1 MLMTLGLIGGTK
13 EWLLDKIGFKFA
25 AIEENG
31 ETKDHGANQRRIQSK
46 SNFFFYRIMKPY
58 I

>member
-25 AIEENG
+25 IL
-31 ETKDHGANQRRIQSK
+31 SK
-46 SNFFFYRIMKPY
+46 STFLLNILPVKMVVQ
-58 I
+58 